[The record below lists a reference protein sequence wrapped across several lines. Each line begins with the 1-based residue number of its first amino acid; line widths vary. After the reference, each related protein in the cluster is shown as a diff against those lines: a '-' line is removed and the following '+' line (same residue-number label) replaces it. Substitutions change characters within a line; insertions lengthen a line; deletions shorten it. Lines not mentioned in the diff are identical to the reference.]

1 MQGLPM
7 FHFDEVS
14 YPIQDLGMP
23 IACGATRDSLVIFVA
38 VMYNG
43 SASQWRTELFS
54 E

>member
-7 FHFDEVS
+7 FHFNEVS
-14 YPIQDLGMP
+14 YPIKDLGVP

-38 VMYNG
+38 VMYKG
-43 SASQWRTELFS
+43 STSQWRTVLFS